1 MSTDPADV
9 RRPQPVRSG
18 VRVWLGGNHLV
29 RGSLVMLVGSAASAL
44 AGYVYWTFLSRRFGA
59 SVVGEVAALG
69 AVAAVVSLLNAH
81 SLGASILSRLPSL
94 SPGSQRALL
103 RAAVLLVGV
112 LAALG
117 AAVGWVLLLLGS
129 DGSFLRDPGL
139 FVVFV
144 VGVAAQ
150 SIGSTL
156 DMASLALRS
165 SGLAA
170 VRNGA
175 SSLLRLPILAAF
187 AAFLGAFGGLAAAL
201 LTSTIVSLLSV
212 LWLVR
217 SLARVLPE
225 TGHPV
230 ALSDVVGELRRG
242 AGAQTLVALGTG
254 APAQLLPALV
264 VAFAG
269 ATAGGHFSIAWLV
282 GSTCFMIPPM
292 VCSSLLTEAARDL
305 DALGRRVR
313 HASALIAL
321 LLTPP
326 VVAYLLAGERILTL
340 FGDGFATGGSGVLT
354 VLALSALPNTA
365 MHVSVSVLR
374 VHEHLRRAAAV
385 SLLGGGATMGAALL
399 LIPVL
404 GASGAG
410 AGWLIGQ
417 AVGALAGVRSWRR
430 IPSPML
436 DRTCCTTP
444 PARTP

>member
-1 MSTDPADV
+1 
-9 RRPQPVRSG
+9 
-18 VRVWLGGNHLV
+18 
-29 RGSLVMLVGSAASAL
+29 MLVGSAASAL

-103 RAAVLLVGV
+103 RAAVLLGGV

-340 FGDGFATGGSGVLT
+340 FGDGFATGGSRPLRAPEHGDARLGECAACPRASAPGGSGESARRRRDDGRGSPADPGAGRFGCGCR
-354 VLALSALPNTA
+354 LAHRSG
-365 MHVSVSVLR
+365 
-374 VHEHLRRAAAV
+374 RRRSRRG
-385 SLLGGGATMGAALL
+385 SLLAAD
-399 LIPVL
+399 PVPDARPDVL
-404 GASGAG
+404 YDPAG
-410 AGWLIGQ
+410 AHPVKNSVKNREFAG
-417 AVGALAGVRSWRR
+417 AVW
-430 IPSPML
+430 PSGSLPTQWDL
-436 DRTCCTTP
+436 
-444 PARTP
+444 